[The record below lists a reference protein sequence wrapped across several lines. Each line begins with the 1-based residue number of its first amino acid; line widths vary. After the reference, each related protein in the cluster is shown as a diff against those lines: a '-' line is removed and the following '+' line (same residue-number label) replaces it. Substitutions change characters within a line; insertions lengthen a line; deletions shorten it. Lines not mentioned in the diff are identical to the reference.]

1 MLDLFLC
8 GCGKTYRNV
17 ENLRAHIK
25 KRHPEGRPQQ
35 TLMTEQEKDDFYF
48 SHQGKNSS
56 AGFRK
61 NPMNDTNI
69 TEELL
74 LKRQLL
80 KKEECGLL
88 MRYGE

>member
-1 MLDLFLC
+1 
-8 GCGKTYRNV
+8 
-17 ENLRAHIK
+17 
-25 KRHPEGRPQQ
+25 
-35 TLMTEQEKDDFYF
+35 MTEQEKDDFYF